1 LNRWYDVSAYR
12 IGGSESRKVAILFN
26 DITEAKRATDALRE
40 SESRERA
47 RAAEVEAIM
56 DAAPAAI
63 FIAHDAE
70 CRSMSG
76 NRTAHT
82 LLQREPGKN
91 LSKSASEGERPAN
104 FRAMKDGIE
113 IPPQELPVQ
122 KAAATGQPVRNYELD
137 VVFEDG
143 ATLNLLAD
151 AVPML
156 DEDGRPRGAVGIL
169 SDITEL
175 KRAERRLR
183 ESQKLESL
191 GLLAGGVA
199 HDFNNLLTLINCYA
213 EFIVN
218 GLPKNDPL
226 RKDASQIQRAGERA
240 AALTGQ
246 LLAFSRKQVIQPRPL
261 NLNAIIAETED
272 MLRRLVGEDIELM
285 VSLNPRLGQVLAD
298 PGQMHQIL
306 MNLAANARDA
316 MPDGGELFIETSNVE
331 IDGKFAAQ
339 HPETAPG
346 PYVLL
351 TVTDTGQGMDQ
362 ATAMQIFEPFF
373 TTKGLGSGTRLGLA
387 TVYGIVRQNSGWIGV
402 QSEPG
407 KGASFQIY
415 LPRISAVPSPEP
427 LRESAPATL
436 TGGETVLIVEDQK
449 EVLQLARTTL
459 ESYGYRVLEAAHAE
473 EAILVSGGYPGPI
486 DILVTDVVLPGMNG
500 RELAGRLIA
509 SRPAMK
515 VLFVSGYAGDVI
527 AHRGVLD
534 SGLEYLPKPFS
545 PDGLAAKIR
554 EVLGPPRPLPC

>member
-1 LNRWYDVSAYR
+1 
-12 IGGSESRKVAILFN
+12 
-26 DITEAKRATDALRE
+26 
-40 SESRERA
+40 
-47 RAAEVEAIM
+47 
-56 DAAPAAI
+56 
-63 FIAHDAE
+63 
-70 CRSMSG
+70 
-76 NRTAHT
+76 
-82 LLQREPGKN
+82 
-91 LSKSASEGERPAN
+91 
-104 FRAMKDGIE
+104 
-113 IPPQELPVQ
+113 
-122 KAAATGQPVRNYELD
+122 
-137 VVFEDG
+137 
-143 ATLNLLAD
+143 
-151 AVPML
+151 
-156 DEDGRPRGAVGIL
+156 
-169 SDITEL
+169 
-175 KRAERRLR
+175 
-183 ESQKLESL
+183 
-191 GLLAGGVA
+191 
-199 HDFNNLLTLINCYA
+199 
-213 EFIVN
+213 
-218 GLPKNDPL
+218 NDPL

-331 IDGKFAAQ
+331 IDRKFAAQ

-346 PYVLL
+346 PCVLL
-351 TVTDTGQGMDQ
+351 TVTDTGHGMDQ

-373 TTKGLGSGTRLGLA
+373 TTKGLRNGTGLGLA

-415 LPRISAVPSPEP
+415 LPRVSAAPSPDP
-427 LRESAPATL
+427 PRESAPATL

-449 EVLQLARTTL
+449 DVLQLTRTAL
-459 ESYGYRVLEAAHAE
+459 ESYNYRVLEAAHAE

-500 RELAGRLIA
+500 RELAGRLAA
-509 SRPAMK
+509 SRPEMK
-515 VLFVSGYAGDVI
+515 VLFVSGYAGDMI
-527 AHRGVLD
+527 GHRGVLD
-534 SGLEYLPKPFS
+534 TGLEYLPKPFS

-554 EVLGPPRPLPC
+554 EVLGPPSLSVAKTKSG